1 MNRSYKY
8 RRGLKG
14 GPNEINVQG
23 SISVDGYKSGSKDVN
38 NDFNIIKS
46 NNITMK
52 GVDFPVHG
60 IDNLGYS
67 QTMMPGLDY
76 TFPGSEVFEVPLK
89 GYQLGGDILKA
100 LKEKI
105 RDEIAPV
112 GYDNALNR
120 IIDVL
125 NPWNQDKKTGYE
137 EHVDRYDKY
146 SPIHGD
152 ENYDPS
158 LFQGGMDV
166 INERQDLFS
175 ILLGLDQKH
184 NTIPVS
190 KYKPTKTKNNDDID
204 YYSSPLTEKQITDHL
219 AGIDIAKRFGNV
231 DEFKK
236 FLNNPTG
243 YDKWKIGYG
252 EVTGNFHIDHGE
264 DERGPYISYYD
275 IWDLDPFGVGDWT
288 DQNALLKAITDFGQ
302 NKILG
307 VQPAELYNR
316 LYYTLDDEGKI
327 RFDDYPDAMSA
338 YDRAQLEKEKE
349 KEKQKGG
356 EGEYK

>member
-1 MNRSYKY
+1 
-8 RRGLKG
+8 
-14 GPNEINVQG
+14 
-23 SISVDGYKSGSKDVN
+23 
-38 NDFNIIKS
+38 
-46 NNITMK
+46 
-52 GVDFPVHG
+52 
-60 IDNLGYS
+60 
-67 QTMMPGLDY
+67 
-76 TFPGSEVFEVPLK
+76 
-89 GYQLGGDILKA
+89 A
-100 LKEKI
+100 
-105 RDEIAPV
+105 
-112 GYDNALNR
+112 
-120 IIDVL
+120 
-125 NPWNQDKKTGYE
+125 
-137 EHVDRYDKY
+137 RYDKY

-152 ENYDPS
+152 ENYDPG
-158 LFQGGMDV
+158 LFQGGVDV
-166 INERQDLFS
+166 LNERQDLFS

-190 KYKPTKTKNNDDID
+190 KYKPTKTKNNDDIN

-219 AGIDIAKRFGNV
+219 AGTDIAKRFGNV

-288 DQNALLKAITDFGQ
+288 EQNKILKAITDFGQ

-316 LYYTLDDEGKI
+316 LYYKLDDEGKI

-338 YDRAQLEKEKE
+338 YDRHQLEKK
-349 KEKQKGG
+349 KQKGG
-356 EGEYK
+356 PLQFPELPKYSIDNYEPTLTEEERNKIIEHLKGLQVLNEEKNNIGTYYLVEGGNGTVFYESKNPDVEDIAFTSPGE